1 VYPGSAKLQ
10 NALADGY
17 KICKYC

>member
-1 VYPGSAKLQ
+1 VYPASAKLQ